1 MSIAAASQYPVPAN
15 GLSLADF
22 GRRRSAAAAAQT
34 VGAQASLA
42 AGGSLGDIGSAQASA
57 SVAANAGTKAPLA
70 GFVVG
75 MAVLVAIRVA
85 WELAEDMD

>member
-1 MSIAAASQYPVPAN
+1 MSVAAASQYPVPAN

-22 GRRRSAAAAAQT
+22 GRRRTAAAAQT